1 MNYLPL
7 LLCLPLLAACSDKP
21 SPNPPKPPTPVSTPF
36 DSLRAT
42 EQRARDVQKTV
53 DAAAAKQRQQIDD
66 ASR

>member
-7 LLCLPLLAACSDKP
+7 LLCIPLLAACTDQP
-21 SPNPPKPPTPVSTPF
+21 SPSPPKPPTPVSTPF
-36 DSLRAT
+36 DTLRAT
-42 EQRARDVQKTV
+42 EQRARDVQKVV